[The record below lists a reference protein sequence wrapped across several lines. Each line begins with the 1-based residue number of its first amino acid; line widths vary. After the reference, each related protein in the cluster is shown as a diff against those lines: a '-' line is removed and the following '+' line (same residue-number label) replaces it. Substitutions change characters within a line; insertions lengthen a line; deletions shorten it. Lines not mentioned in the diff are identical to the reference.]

1 MLLGSLQYRFP
12 TKEALLVRL
21 MERAVTRATDAVR
34 AATEQTR
41 EPLERLR
48 LGMVAHLEVLLSGD
62 DAVYVLLYDWR
73 VLAGDAR
80 ESVVRLRDR
89 YEALW
94 TGILYEAVGSGRL
107 RPGIDVGLLRLLGF
121 GAINWVA
128 TWYRPEGAMT
138 PAQIADAIFRTM
150 TLGVLSEDAR
160 KLVDRPPT
168 SMDATLTTTRRR

>member
-12 TKEALLVRL
+12 SKEALLVRL

-34 AATEQTR
+34 AATERTG

-48 LGMVAHLEVLLSGD
+48 LGVIAHLEVLLSGD

-73 VLAGDAR
+73 VLRGDAR
-80 ESVVRLRDR
+80 EAVVRLRDR

-94 TGILYEAVGSGRL
+94 DGILYGAAGAGHL
-107 RPGIDVGLLRLLGF
+107 RPGIDVRFLRLVGF

-128 TWYRPEGAMT
+128 TWYRPGGTMT

-150 TLGVLSEDAR
+150 ALGIVSEDAR
-160 KLVDRPPT
+160 KLVERPQ
-168 SMDATLTTTRRR
+168 SSVDAPSKTRRRR